1 MAQEVKKMRR
11 KGLSQEG
18 LKLIA
23 CVTMLIDHVGATLA
37 YAWYVQESRAA
48 GMSIAWMWR
57 CYLILRMIGRTAFP
71 IYCFLLVEGA
81 YHTRDP
87 KKYGMRLAVGSLL
100 AQIPYELMVSGSV
113 TLQSYSV
120 MVTLLLG
127 FILVEMMKRLEGI
140 WKIALIVPFCI
151 LARWLDTDY
160 SWRGI
165 LMIAMLAL
173 TKNQPREK
181 LLRFLCFVPLLWFG
195 GKVHVGPIA
204 IPLQLF
210 ALPGVGAMMY
220 YDGRKLT
227 RNRAVQWAF
236 YLFYP
241 VHMMVLWGLE
251 TWLFG

>member
-1 MAQEVKKMRR
+1 MEVPFDLLFYD
-11 KGLSQEG
+11 GLTWEHS
-18 LKLIA
+18 
-23 CVTMLIDHVGATLA
+23 
-37 YAWYVQESRAA
+37 
-48 GMSIAWMWR
+48 
-57 CYLILRMIGRTAFP
+57 
-71 IYCFLLVEGA
+71 
-81 YHTRDP
+81 
-87 KKYGMRLAVGSLL
+87 
-100 AQIPYELMVSGSV
+100 
-113 TLQSYSV
+113 SV

-173 TKNQPREK
+173 TKSQPREK

-210 ALPGVGAMMY
+210 ALPGVGAMMC

-241 VHMMVLWGLE
+241 VHILTLVLLE
-251 TWLFG
+251 VLIFG